1 MLLQF
6 LFSKIAVSQERL
18 HQSIWNWNKLDLCI
32 RLHYIHFVG
41 YILKCNFIKL
51 YFKISVWASKI
62 CIFIKFYNRL
72 SIFLQ
77 FRFLAVLYFQKGLIN
92 LLKTWAYSVK
102 VHLQITALRNKTVTA
117 RFNGDF
123 LLWSIKE
130 NHTQRNRNHYYI
142 GIYLQYYKEL
152 QIANASESIDNRV
165 NNATDITEWQNL
177 NRIWMCFANA
187 QCNQIAVLLD
197 SLTAIINQ
205 FSTRRKVSSQWVD
218 TWQDIVADLKIV
230 INWHEGIE
238 RYFFR

>member
-1 MLLQF
+1 M
-6 LFSKIAVSQERL
+6 SKQ
-18 HQSIWNWNKLDLCI
+18 N
-32 RLHYIHFVG
+32 
-41 YILKCNFIKL
+41 L
-51 YFKISVWASKI
+51 YFVSVFFVPVWASKI

-77 FRFLAVLYFQKGLIN
+77 FRFLAVLYFQNGLIN

-102 VHLQITALRNKTVTA
+102 VHLEIKALRNKTVTA

-130 NHTQRNRNHYYI
+130 NLTQRNRNHYHI

-152 QIANASESIDNRV
+152 QIANASEPTESIDSRI

-187 QCNQIAVLLD
+187 QCNQIAVLID

-218 TWQDIVADLKIV
+218 TWQDIVADSKIV

-238 RYFFR
+238 RYLLR